1 MEIKPNQLLVRI
13 RPQRIAVLV
22 EEHIDRKQ
30 ILSLIAFLSRI
41 WGGRYSNIVV
51 VTKRDNGLS
60 AKRCLSSI
68 RPEVILGVGIDGKE
82 WARTS
87 QRICQ
92 PRAFAILN
100 LHNQQIKEFM
110 RVNFEGLIWADNI
123 VWAEIRESPEMKR
136 ENLRLLKMQDDFP
149 WSIFMAASFGLVPE
163 NKAAEYA
170 EDLNADVQE
179 IDSDSDMSLYLQT
192 CTEMSKKWSWLDFA
206 NYRLD
211 RHQIASAAT
220 FFNPIIVI
228 VKEDE
233 VISDIA
239 LFWNLRMQFGPGASG
254 RVVLFSEAQVKNA
267 SSVKAIVNWLDSSP
281 VNSNYCE
288 LVSTSCNSSSLE
300 ALARRIRPRLKK
312 IKSRFAHV
320 DVREPIHDVPI
331 IIPYDRE
338 IQMRPFVSNRAI
350 SIEGVKPFYEEYL
363 PSTAAWICDLVKD
376 NQTGRVPYEIY
387 LPPRESALQVLNA
400 PDPPRFRLGATVF
413 GFGIDS
419 INVRFTKNNQTISF
433 RVPSPEE
440 LLEEVLIES
449 GVQPAKDEKRIR
461 YTQTIDM
468 FGGLLDT
475 ARFFSGISLKVLKA
489 FKSEPLTYGQ
499 IKAEAKIGKNK
510 SRKAPMFL
518 EWVNRLPKHSKN
530 VAKQRY
536 FEYSKENL
544 SLQDS
549 EIDIIEKLID
559 RGVLRRKWKLDK
571 CPYCD
576 KDYWVDHLEIHTP
589 MICPGC
595 RKKIPL
601 RDKFQLGY
609 KLNELVGLS
618 IREGIIPVVLTAR
631 FLYNLTSR
639 GFFWLP
645 GMKCSGGSIQ
655 TDFDILACC
664 DGHLIATE
672 CKTLTES
679 GIESE
684 TWIKLADQ
692 VKKQIAI
699 GRICGIEILIVAA
712 MCNEFPKDFKSE
724 MTKMADQNMSIFL
737 LNKNDLLEGHRHVP
751 YSGEQRRLMRLDDI
765 FPPKP
770 FSSRKKRRKRGERV
784 VTF

>member
-22 EEHIDRKQ
+22 EEHIDQEKV
-30 ILSLIAFLSRI
+30 LSLIAFLSRI
-41 WGGRYSNIVV
+41 WGGRYSNIFV
-51 VTKRDNGLS
+51 VTERDNGLS

-68 RPEVILGVGIDGKE
+68 RPEIVLGVGIDEKE
-82 WARTS
+82 WSKTS
-87 QRICQ
+87 QQICQ
-92 PRAFAILN
+92 PRAFAILD
-100 LHNQQIKEFM
+100 LEDSRLKEFI
-110 RVNFEGLIWADNI
+110 RYNFEGIIWTEYV
-123 VWAEIRESPEMKR
+123 VWAEIRKSPEMQR
-136 ENLRLLKMQDDFP
+136 RNLRLLKIQADFP
-149 WSIFMAASFGLVPE
+149 LLSFMAASFGLVPDSKVDE
-163 NKAAEYA
+163 FAK
-170 EDLNADVQE
+170 DLNADVWE
-179 IDSDSDMSLYLQT
+179 ITGEPDMSVYLRT
-192 CTEMSKKWSWLDFA
+192 CTEMAKKWSWLDFA

-211 RHQIASAAT
+211 RHEIGSLAT
-220 FFNPIIVI
+220 FFNPAIVI

-233 VISDIA
+233 AISDIA

-267 SSVKAIVNWLDSSP
+267 SSVKALVNWLDSSP

-312 IKSRFAHV
+312 LKSRIVHV
-320 DVREPIHDVPI
+320 DVREPIHDVPL
-331 IIPYDRE
+331 IIPYDHE

-350 SIEGVKPFYEEYL
+350 SIEGVEPFYEEYL

-376 NQTGRVPYEIY
+376 NQTGRVPYEIC

-400 PDPPRFRLGATVF
+400 PDPPRFRFGINTLGY
-413 GFGIDS
+413 GIDS
-419 INVRFTKNNQTISF
+419 MNIRFTKQDQNISF
-433 RVPSPEE
+433 RVPSAEE
-440 LLEEVLIES
+440 LLGEMLIES

-518 EWVNRLPKHSKN
+518 ELADRLLKHSKN
-530 VAKQRY
+530 VVRQRY
-536 FEYSKENL
+536 LEYSKENL

-559 RGVLRRKWKLDK
+559 RGVLRRKWKLNK

-609 KLNELVGLS
+609 ELNELVGLS

-631 FLYNLTSR
+631 FLYNLTSM

-645 GMKCSGGSIQ
+645 GMKCSRGSIQ

-699 GRICGIEILIVAA
+699 GRICGIETLIVAA
-712 MCNEFPKDFKSE
+712 MCNEFPEDFKSE

-751 YSGEQRRLMRLDDI
+751 YSGQQRRLMRLNDI

-784 VTF
+784 ITF